1 MKIRSILSG
10 IFFCVFLGCGADRGH
25 SQTVEPQTAPAPTGA
40 SITPQYRVPS
50 GEQRKIVLISDL
62 HLGLGRNADGR
73 WNPME
78 DFRWTAALKGFLA
91 EISRWGDDA
100 VDLVVVGDFLE
111 LWQPPDGMECPGV
124 SLEIGCSVDFM
135 ARLASLVVRAHATD
149 LALIRDFLM
158 RGENR
163 LHVIPGNHDSSLL
176 VASVWQPLADALNAG
191 SGRID
196 FVSSGTW
203 SSRDARIV
211 AEHGHQIGLDANR
224 YSSWPSILREI
235 NGTAYLERP
244 WGERFV
250 QVLFNQAEKE
260 YEIIDNLAPETVGAK
275 YRLQD
280 RGVWTSAGDIARFIA
295 FNLFETSARQEIVF
309 LGRPDGRPPE
319 FDMKIARDLGY
330 RLFSEALADQDP
342 WRTEIEAN
350 DDLKREMTALAA
362 DAGRLPDSEV
372 RALCEQIAGQGKRL
386 CQLPTAGAKVQSL
399 LIPRRHILAQHF
411 AQILDR
417 FPGMVVFVYGHTHQ
431 WEKGWRV
438 DVTGGGQVMVFN
450 TGAFQRI
457 TDENGFLAR
466 AKRKGLGADQAL
478 RVLQLSDLPPCY
490 TAVRISYESG
500 APRGETIQWRMDETD
515 SAGQIVEPGSVVCQ

>member
-1 MKIRSILSG
+1 MKIRPTLSG
-10 IFFCVFLGCGADRGH
+10 IFFCVFLGCGTDRGH
-25 SQTVEPQTAPAPTGA
+25 SQTVGPQTAPPAAA
-40 SITPQYRVPS
+40 SITPQYRAPS

-91 EISRWGDDA
+91 EISRWGNDA

-135 ARLASLVVRAHATD
+135 TRLASLVVRAHAAD
-149 LALIRDFLM
+149 LALVRDFSM

-176 VASVWQPLADALNAG
+176 VASVWQPLADALDGA

-203 SSRDARIV
+203 SSRDGRIV

-224 YSSWPSILREI
+224 YSSWPAILREV

-260 YEIIDNLAPETVGAK
+260 YEIIDNLAPETVGQPAK
-275 YRLQD
+275 EHRAQD
-280 RGVWTSAGDIARFIA
+280 RS
-295 FNLFETSARQEIVF
+295 RQV
-309 LGRPDGRPPE
+309 G
-319 FDMKIARDLGY
+319 
-330 RLFSEALADQDP
+330 
-342 WRTEIEAN
+342 
-350 DDLKREMTALAA
+350 AA
-362 DAGRLPDSEV
+362 DE
-372 RALCEQIAGQGKRL
+372 
-386 CQLPTAGAKVQSL
+386 
-399 LIPRRHILAQHF
+399 
-411 AQILDR
+411 
-417 FPGMVVFVYGHTHQ
+417 
-431 WEKGWRV
+431 
-438 DVTGGGQVMVFN
+438 
-450 TGAFQRI
+450 
-457 TDENGFLAR
+457 
-466 AKRKGLGADQAL
+466 
-478 RVLQLSDLPPCY
+478 SDIGV
-490 TAVRISYESG
+490 AE
-500 APRGETIQWRMDETD
+500 A
-515 SAGQIVEPGSVVCQ
+515 